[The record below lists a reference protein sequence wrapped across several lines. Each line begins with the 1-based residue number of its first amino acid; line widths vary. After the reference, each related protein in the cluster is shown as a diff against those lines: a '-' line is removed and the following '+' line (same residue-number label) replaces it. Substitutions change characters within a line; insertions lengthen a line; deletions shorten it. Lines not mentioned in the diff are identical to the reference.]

1 MKFTPKEMS
10 ILACLMASDDYV
22 TTDRLHH
29 ALYGTRTA
37 APSKNAVYVFI
48 TRLAN
53 KLRTI
58 GAYVTGESGKGYA
71 IAPNSKLLIL
81 AEFGRDYFCLQ
92 AKNFAQNSKVVKR

>member
-48 TRLAN
+48 ARLTN

-58 GAYVTGESGKGYA
+58 GFASTLRNWPWIERT
-71 IAPNSKLLIL
+71 L
-81 AEFGRDYFCLQ
+81 ASPFSVPAFLV
-92 AKNFAQNSKVVKR
+92 AAS

>member
-29 ALYGTRTA
+29 ALYGTRNA

-48 TRLAN
+48 TRLAD
-53 KLRTI
+53 KLKKI
-58 GAYVTGESGKGYA
+58 GAYVAAIPGKGYH
-71 IAPNSKLLIL
+71 ITPSSKLLIL

-92 AKNFAQNSKVVKR
+92 AKKFAQNSNVVKR